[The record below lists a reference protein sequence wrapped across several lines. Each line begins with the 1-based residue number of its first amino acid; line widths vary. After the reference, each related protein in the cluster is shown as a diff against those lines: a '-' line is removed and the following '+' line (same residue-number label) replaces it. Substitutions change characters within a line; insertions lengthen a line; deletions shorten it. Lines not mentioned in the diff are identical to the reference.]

1 MTATTSNRS
10 IPAPRSHLRF
20 LALVLVALA
29 FGALSPRSASAQPAY
44 VGAVVWAQWTP
55 NSWYH
60 GRVDR
65 TCPGGLHVQFDDG
78 DRACRSFSL
87 IAVDQG
93 ARLVRPNARVLA
105 PWRNGRMY
113 PGRVA
118 ARLPNGLYQ
127 IRFDDGAMTSVPLRS
142 LRTIGH

>member
-1 MTATTSNRS
+1 MIAM
-10 IPAPRSHLRF
+10 IRF
-20 LALVLVALA
+20 LTLAILALT
-29 FGALSPRSASAQPAY
+29 LSTQSARAQPAY

-78 DRACRSFSL
+78 DQACRSFAQ

-105 PWRNGRMY
+105 PWRNGKMY
-113 PGRVA
+113 PGRVT
-118 ARLPNGLYQ
+118 ARLPNGLFQ
-127 IRFDDGAMTSVPLRS
+127 VRFDDGDSRAVALGSM
-142 LRTIGH
+142 RTIGH